1 MPHVT
6 LQYTVN
12 LPDFDPGAALRAIN
26 QSLADS
32 GHFDEEAIKSR
43 ALRLDD
49 YRVGTADSGRAF
61 IHVQLKVLPGRDDAT
76 RKGFAQL
83 ILAALASAQPG
94 VPASTQLCVEVDEL
108 DARTYSKRVINAP
121 ND

>member
-12 LPDFDPGAALRAIN
+12 LAEFNPTAALRAIN
-26 QSLADS
+26 QALADS

-49 YRVGTADSGRAF
+49 YRVGVADAGRAF

-76 RKGFAQL
+76 RKGIAEL
-83 ILAALASAQPG
+83 IIAALSSVLTGHP
-94 VPASTQLCVEVDEL
+94 PSTQLCVEVDEL
-108 DARTYSKRVINAP
+108 DARTYTKRVVDAP
-121 ND
+121 NG

>member
-12 LPDFDPGAALRAIN
+12 LAEFSPGLALRAIN
-26 QSLADS
+26 QALVDS
-32 GHFDEEAIKSR
+32 GHFDEASIKSR

-49 YRVGTADSGRAF
+49 YRIGVVDTGRAF

-76 RKGFAQL
+76 RKAFAEL
-83 ILAALASAQPG
+83 IAAAVASVLPDAS
-94 VPASTQLCVEVDEL
+94 ASTQLCVEVDEL
-108 DARTYSKRVINAP
+108 DARTYTKRVIDAP
-121 ND
+121 NA

>member
-12 LPDFDPGAALRAIN
+12 LPEFNPGATMRAIN
-26 QSLADS
+26 QALADS

-49 YRVGTADSGRAF
+49 YRIGTADSGRAF

-76 RKGFAQL
+76 RKRLAEL
-83 ILAALASAQPG
+83 ILAALTSVLPEVSAT
-94 VPASTQLCVEVDEL
+94 TQLCVEVDEL
-108 DARTYSKRVINAP
+108 DARTYTKRVIDAR

>member
-12 LPDFDPGAALRAIN
+12 LAEFNPTAALRAIN
-26 QSLADS
+26 QSLAES
-32 GHFDEEAIKSR
+32 GHFDEESIKSR

-49 YRVGTADSGRAF
+49 YRVGIADAGRAF

-76 RKGFAQL
+76 RKAFAEL
-83 ILAALASAQPG
+83 IIAALSSVLTDCP
-94 VPASTQLCVEVDEL
+94 PSTQLCVEVDEL
-108 DARTYSKRVINAP
+108 DARTYTKRVIDAS

>member
-12 LPDFDPGAALRAIN
+12 LAEFNPGTALRAIN
-26 QSLADS
+26 QCLADS

-49 YRVGTADSGRAF
+49 YRIGTADSGRAF
-61 IHVQLKVLPGRDDAT
+61 IHVQLKILPGRDDAT
-76 RKGFAQL
+76 RKGLAEL
-83 ILAALASAQPG
+83 ILAALASVLPG

-108 DARTYSKRVINAP
+108 DARTYSKRVIDARTE
-121 ND
+121 

>member
-12 LPDFDPGAALRAIN
+12 LAEFSPGLALRAIN

-32 GHFDEEAIKSR
+32 GHFDEETIKSR

-49 YRVGTADSGRAF
+49 YRVGTADAGRAF

-76 RKGFAQL
+76 RKAFADL
-83 ILAALASAQPG
+83 IVAALSSVLPDAS
-94 VPASTQLCVEVDEL
+94 ASTQLCVEVDEL
-108 DARTYSKRVINAP
+108 DARTYTKRVIDAP